1 MKILQYGDGYPKMA
15 VCDKCQSK
23 LEYDPD
29 DIEVSITDY
38 NLNLGDEKIQRW
50 RNVYITC
57 PVCKH
62 SIRLEAQ
69 VLYEYKNPAPRIVKQ
84 PETPTKKKRWWQK

>member
-1 MKILQYGDGYPKMA
+1 MKILEYGEGYPKMT

-23 LEYDPD
+23 LEYNPD
-29 DIEVSITDY
+29 DIEVSMTDRK
-38 NLNLGDEKIQRW
+38 LNLSDDKIQRW

-62 SIRLEAQ
+62 SIRLESQ
-69 VLYEYKNPAPRIVKQ
+69 VLFEYKNPSPKIIK
-84 PETPTKKKRWWQK
+84 PIETPAKKKRWWQR